1 MEYQLKLKPRAEKE
15 LEKLPKHH
23 QHRVKSAMFA
33 LRSDPYSGKKLDGE
47 YDGQYS
53 FRIWPY
59 RIIYILEKKI
69 VTVTIVSIGHRKDVY
84 KKLKR

>member
-23 QHRVKSAMFA
+23 QNRITNAMLK
-33 LRSDPYSGKKLDGE
+33 LRSNPWIGKKLDGE

-53 FRIWPY
+53 LQVWPY
-59 RIIYILEKKI
+59 RIIYHILKTNHLII
-69 VTVTIVSIGHRKDVY
+69 VVRAGHRQNVY
-84 KKLKR
+84 K

>member
-23 QHRVKSAMFA
+23 QHRVKSTMFA

-59 RIIYILEKKI
+59 RIIYHILKAERLII
-69 VTVTIVSIGHRKDVY
+69 VIRIGHRQNVY
-84 KKLKR
+84 K